1 MYKKESPGRLA
12 CFPPHFS
19 HSLFPPRNASLQQCV
34 GPIEEAEGMQ
44 RSFQRE
50 SVDQGSSA
58 MKPEK
63 CLELCA
69 TVRIQDSSD
78 ELEKLRR
85 NIYKISN

>member
-12 CFPPHFS
+12 GCFPPHFS
-19 HSLFPPRNASLQQCV
+19 HSLSPPRNASLQQCV

-58 MKPEK
+58 MKPESYVSQ
-63 CLELCA
+63 LGYR
-69 TVRIQDSSD
+69 TVVMN
-78 ELEKLRR
+78 LK
-85 NIYKISN
+85 N